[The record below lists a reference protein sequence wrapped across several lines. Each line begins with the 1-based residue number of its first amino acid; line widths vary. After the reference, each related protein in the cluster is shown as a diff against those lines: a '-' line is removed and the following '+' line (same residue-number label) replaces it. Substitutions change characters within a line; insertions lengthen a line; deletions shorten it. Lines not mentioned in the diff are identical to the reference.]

1 MMAFPSRV
9 LRLLVVAQGGLLAC
23 GPSNGGS
30 SSASAGS
37 SSTSVAGTGGAIAA
51 GGSSAQTGSAGQIAS
66 AGSGGTVDSSGS
78 AGAGGVATVAGA
90 PGTAG
95 SAGVQGSAGTGGTT
109 SSGGA
114 AGTGGSGGIGEDIPP
129 WRDLN
134 ITVPAGQHTH
144 MTPIG
149 LTAGMDNRSA
159 KMAGKLEI
167 NLGGTAGGG
176 YDVYLGKRGFHVIGV
191 SEVYDCVVPNWP
203 LGRDFPGNC
212 RLNTLDGMPHGDQHN
227 VTPEQSIMNQV
238 LQTLTTFEKSY
249 PGEGWGYFLTQ
260 DGKGVRWSDTVFTGE
275 SHGAQNAAC
284 FAHEL
289 RLFRVVAQ
297 SGPRENACGKGV
309 ATSDYDPNNLPFWP
323 VAATCDATHCCLDH
337 VAGWID
343 APSATPIDRYYGFT
357 GKEDPQFGDIMF
369 SMDRMNFVGA
379 PVNVNEVA
387 APYNGSHRFYGNVGH
402 VGTND
407 FPNDAVNIAFGVLP
421 ENAAPK
427 F

>member
-1 MMAFPSRV
+1 
-9 LRLLVVAQGGLLAC
+9 
-23 GPSNGGS
+23 
-30 SSASAGS
+30 
-37 SSTSVAGTGGAIAA
+37 
-51 GGSSAQTGSAGQIAS
+51 
-66 AGSGGTVDSSGS
+66 
-78 AGAGGVATVAGA
+78 
-90 PGTAG
+90 
-95 SAGVQGSAGTGGTT
+95 
-109 SSGGA
+109 
-114 AGTGGSGGIGEDIPP
+114 
-129 WRDLN
+129 
-134 ITVPAGQHTH
+134 
-144 MTPIG
+144 
-149 LTAGMDNRSA
+149 MDNRSA

-176 YDVYLGKRGFHVIGV
+176 YDAYLGKRGFHVIGV
-191 SEVYDCVVPNWP
+191 SEVNDCVVPNWP

-212 RLNTLDGMPHGDQHN
+212 RLNTLDGMPHGDQHT

-260 DGKGVRWSDTVFTGE
+260 DGKGVRWSDTAFTGE
-275 SHGAQNAAC
+275 SHGAQNAVC

-297 SGPRENACGKGV
+297 SGPRENACGKG
-309 ATSDYDPNNLPFWP
+309 ASTTDYDPNNLPYWP
-323 VAATCDATHCCLDH
+323 VAATCDATHCCVDH
-337 VAGWID
+337 IAGWID

-357 GKEDPQFGDIMF
+357 GKADTQFGDIMF
-369 SMDRMNFVGA
+369 TMERMNFVGA

-421 ENAAPK
+421 ENATPK